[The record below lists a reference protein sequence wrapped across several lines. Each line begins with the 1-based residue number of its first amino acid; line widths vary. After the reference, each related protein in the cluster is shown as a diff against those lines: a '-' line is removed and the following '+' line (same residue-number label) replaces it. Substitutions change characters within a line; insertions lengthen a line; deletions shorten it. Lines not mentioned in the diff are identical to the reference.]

1 MNYMTNSEKQWAKDN
16 GLKKTNWR
24 TTIRGNERIV
34 FMATDGKLYYRD
46 KNLYCRTY
54 EAYCYTIE

>member
-1 MNYMTNSEKQWAKDN
+1 MDYMTNSEKQWAKDN

-46 KNLYCRTY
+46 KNQYCGTY
-54 EAYCYTIE
+54 KVYCYTIG